1 MCCTS
6 ILCVTHLLLGFHQSG
21 SVSRPDRSGAQSLA
35 EARAAPL
42 EAQDASQDAV
52 AAIDSHECAQCAQC
66 AQCATLTA
74 ASVVQRQSL
83 IC

>member
-21 SVSRPDRSGAQSLA
+21 SVNRPDRSGAQSLK

-42 EAQDASQDAV
+42 GAQDTSQDAE
-52 AAIDSHECAQCAQC
+52 AAINSQKCAQCAQC
-66 AQCATLTA
+66 APLTA
-74 ASVVQRQSL
+74 AVVQRQSL